1 MDRQHHN
8 AILQL
13 TKKTFELLVQRHPE
27 SKEPPDILIQ
37 KPTRPIHAVTH
48 DLLLEVIHKKFSVS
62 KIFSIIGTNSFKF
75 HQSPQKIKP
84 RQFT

>member
-48 DLLLEVIHKKFSVS
+48 DDMAD
-62 KIFSIIGTNSFKF
+62 SIIMKALRLTRVGYG
-75 HQSPQKIKP
+75 P
-84 RQFT
+84 